1 MKYHE
6 VETTAIFEKW
16 AKWFE
21 AYFSMTDE
29 DPKTLSI
36 VNADRKAEMAFCF
49 TWRSGEGVY
58 PGNWELTRDVP
69 WDLQEHI
76 RRVVKV
82 IRRSASFHGLPD
94 PPDPQD
100 MKLFEAV
107 YTVKKR
113 IVVLATDEKDA
124 EEFLQMDEEILDCED
139 FGEILPSSQNVEK
152 LCPFDGR

>member
-1 MKYHE
+1 MSSK
-6 VETTAIFEKW
+6 
-16 AKWFE
+16 
-21 AYFSMTDE
+21 S
-29 DPKTLSI
+29 
-36 VNADRKAEMAFCF
+36 
-49 TWRSGEGVY
+49 SGA
-58 PGNWELTRDVP
+58 
-69 WDLQEHI
+69 
-76 RRVVKV
+76 
-82 IRRSASFHGLPD
+82 ASFHGLPD